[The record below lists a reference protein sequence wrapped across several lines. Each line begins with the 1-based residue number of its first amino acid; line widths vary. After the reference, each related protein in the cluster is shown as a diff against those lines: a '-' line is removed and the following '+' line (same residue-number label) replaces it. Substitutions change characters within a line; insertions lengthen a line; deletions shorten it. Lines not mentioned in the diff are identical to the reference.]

1 MGKLGSG
8 CIFEKSTSCQVSC
21 LFLQS
26 PLFFAWM
33 PIPSLRAEVPLKVG
47 LWWAKSDRRY
57 GPVIPKHQLFAFMNN
72 LLKMFLFSH
81 LLSVMSEKAE

>member
-8 CIFEKSTSCQVSC
+8 RIFEKSTSCQVSC

-57 GPVIPKHQLFAFMNN
+57 CPVIPKHQLFAFMNN